1 MDQNKQAA
9 NGLQVNMS
17 VAIIPMAEELGW
29 KAADRGIASAAFFWG
44 YTLTQIP
51 AGIFSTRYSG
61 HAAIYKQLMCQLC
74 SASICQGGS
83 ATVPVRIFAHSKGL
97 PCFRLHLCLLVELT
111 LLELH
116 CSC

>member
-1 MDQNKQAA
+1 MEQNKQAA

-51 AGIFSTRYSG
+51 AGIFSTRYSS
-61 HAAIYKQLMCQLC
+61 HATPSNKLM
-74 SASICQGGS
+74 
-83 ATVPVRIFAHSKGL
+83 
-97 PCFRLHLCLLVELT
+97 
-111 LLELH
+111 
-116 CSC
+116 